1 MTGRELA
8 SRTHGSATT
17 TPSVREAIQ
26 ASEEKNTVLAKRYGV
41 DRKTIAKWK
50 ARKFSS
56 DVPMGPKNPRSKFL
70 TLDDEVII
78 LAYRWRTRLSLDNSL
93 VRLRRLMPQLSR
105 SALYRCLER
114 HGLSKIGRTN
124 VSPPLTSASLAGPY
138 RFEITAN
145 DVALPGDVLRVP
157 VFLAVEEVTKHAYGE
172 VAEATPENAAAFLAR
187 LVAEFPQKIDAVT
200 TDIRPAFAHLREAF
214 GEDMPHGQRRTGEAV
229 SASLSASAR
238 ERSGEAS
245 GAKPAHLVRRS
256 HDRALEKI
264 ANSVPQ
270 DPVRWQP
277 DRILDPL
284 GFQKFVDLGIGK
296 AGVSSET
303 DARNLSLISRHD
315 GLEHG
320 IPCVGAVNV
329 AGTQSAAFQ
338 ITELIEHEQ
347 RVITGASVMAVPDAI
362 LLFAM
367 RRADARIHVEHD
379 ATGRPST
386 VHKIDPLAGQVGKSR
401 KVRGAASH
409 CVSKRPIWLGEAAQP

>member
-1 MTGRELA
+1 MGRERERGRELA

-56 DVPMGPKNPRSKFL
+56 DVRMGPKNPRSRFL

-78 LAYRWRTRLSLDNSL
+78 LVYRWRTRLSLDDSL

-138 RFEITAN
+138 RFEITAS
-145 DVALPGDVLRVP
+145 DVALPGDVLHVP

-187 LVAEFPQKIDAVT
+187 LVAEFPQIDAVT

-214 GEDMPHGQRRTGEAV
+214 GEDMGARAPGPHPFAVACSAKGIVHKRTVLLSREPV
-229 SASLSASAR
+229 SAKTAQTNA
-238 ERSGEAS
+238 A
-245 GAKPAHLVRRS
+245 
-256 HDRALEKI
+256 
-264 ANSVPQ
+264 
-270 DPVRWQP
+270 
-277 DRILDPL
+277 
-284 GFQKFVDLGIGK
+284 GI
-296 AGVSSET
+296 
-303 DARNLSLISRHD
+303 R
-315 GLEHG
+315 
-320 IPCVGAVNV
+320 
-329 AGTQSAAFQ
+329 
-338 ITELIEHEQ
+338 
-347 RVITGASVMAVPDAI
+347 
-362 LLFAM
+362 
-367 RRADARIHVEHD
+367 
-379 ATGRPST
+379 
-386 VHKIDPLAGQVGKSR
+386 
-401 KVRGAASH
+401 
-409 CVSKRPIWLGEAAQP
+409 

>member
-1 MTGRELA
+1 MGRERERGRELA

-56 DVPMGPKNPRSKFL
+56 DVRMGPKNPRSKFL

-78 LAYRWRTRLSLDNSL
+78 LAYRWRTRLSLDDSL

-145 DVALPGDVLRVP
+145 DVALPGDVLYVP

-214 GEDMPHGQRRTGEAV
+214 GEDMGARAPGPHPFAVACSAKGIVHKRTLLLSREPV
-229 SASLSASAR
+229 SAKTAQASSLS
-238 ERSGEAS
+238 
-245 GAKPAHLVRRS
+245 
-256 HDRALEKI
+256 DF
-264 ANSVPQ
+264 N
-270 DPVRWQP
+270 
-277 DRILDPL
+277 
-284 GFQKFVDLGIGK
+284 
-296 AGVSSET
+296 
-303 DARNLSLISRHD
+303 
-315 GLEHG
+315 
-320 IPCVGAVNV
+320 
-329 AGTQSAAFQ
+329 
-338 ITELIEHEQ
+338 
-347 RVITGASVMAVPDAI
+347 
-362 LLFAM
+362 
-367 RRADARIHVEHD
+367 
-379 ATGRPST
+379 
-386 VHKIDPLAGQVGKSR
+386 
-401 KVRGAASH
+401 
-409 CVSKRPIWLGEAAQP
+409 

>member
-1 MTGRELA
+1 MGRERERGRELA

-56 DVPMGPKNPRSKFL
+56 DVRMGPKNPRSKFL

-78 LAYRWRTRLSLDNSL
+78 LAYRWRTRLSLDDSL

-214 GEDMPHGQRRTGEAV
+214 GEDMPARTAPIRPHPFAVACSAKGIVHKRTLLLSREPV
-229 SASLSASAR
+229 SAETAQTNA
-238 ERSGEAS
+238 A
-245 GAKPAHLVRRS
+245 
-256 HDRALEKI
+256 
-264 ANSVPQ
+264 
-270 DPVRWQP
+270 
-277 DRILDPL
+277 
-284 GFQKFVDLGIGK
+284 GI
-296 AGVSSET
+296 
-303 DARNLSLISRHD
+303 R
-315 GLEHG
+315 
-320 IPCVGAVNV
+320 
-329 AGTQSAAFQ
+329 
-338 ITELIEHEQ
+338 
-347 RVITGASVMAVPDAI
+347 
-362 LLFAM
+362 
-367 RRADARIHVEHD
+367 
-379 ATGRPST
+379 
-386 VHKIDPLAGQVGKSR
+386 
-401 KVRGAASH
+401 
-409 CVSKRPIWLGEAAQP
+409 